1 MRVKY
6 QPRSF
11 ERWHDFLSE
20 QRTISSQLRDVF
32 AEHSIFPNLPYGEN
46 DTIKAPITTLKDLD
60 IHLSAFLEAPVMT
73 VLNKLSSVD
82 KLGSIC
88 RVDGVINF
96 IHLDDREMIANPGK
110 ILGIET
116 ASSQEAKFRPDG
128 ICLCSKPRGI
138 EGPNILLYPFDV
150 KWPHTLT
157 AQDLRA
163 ALGPMTGFGGVSQ
176 PTPNGTM
183 SNPVKE
189 ALTGTYNNMIKSL
202 AEFGMV
208 TIGSSFVF
216 LRVDWADDART
227 LYYHLAE
234 PEHDIAHAAGGD
246 GPDIWTFSAVSQ
258 CIAFTIMALKKC
270 HHSELER
277 RMGIREALQ
286 KA

>member
-6 QPRSF
+6 QPQTY

-20 QRTISSQLRDVF
+20 QRAISCELLDIF
-32 AEHSIFPNLPYGEN
+32 AEQTIFPNPLLEDGT
-46 DTIKAPITTLKDLD
+46 DKAPITTLKDLD
-60 IHLSAFLEAPVMT
+60 IHISVFLEVPIRT

-88 RVDGVINF
+88 RIDGVINF
-96 IHLDDREMIANPGK
+96 IHLDDREMNENPGK
-110 ILGIET
+110 LLGIET
-116 ASSQEAKFRPDG
+116 PSSQEDEFQPDG
-128 ICLCSKPRGI
+128 ICICSRSGAS

-163 ALGPMTGFGGVSQ
+163 ALGPTTGFVEVSQ
-176 PTPNGTM
+176 PTPNGIM

-189 ALTGTYNNMIKSL
+189 ALTGAYNNMVKSL

-208 TIGSSFVF
+208 TIGSAFVF
-216 LRVDWADDART
+216 LRVDWADNART

-234 PEHDIAHAAGGD
+234 PEHDMSQVANEKD
-246 GPDIWTFSAVSQ
+246 GMMFSAAFQ

-277 RMGIREALQ
+277 RMEIREALQ
-286 KA
+286 RA